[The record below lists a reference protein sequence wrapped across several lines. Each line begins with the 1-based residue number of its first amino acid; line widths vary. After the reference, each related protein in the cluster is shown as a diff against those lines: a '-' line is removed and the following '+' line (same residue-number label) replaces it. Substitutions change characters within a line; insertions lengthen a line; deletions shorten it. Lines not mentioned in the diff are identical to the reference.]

1 MSCTRLLATM
11 ASFGVL
17 LLTAAWALGD
27 AMTIQNADSQMMG
40 AMDADNMA
48 SGGMMTTKLRRRYD
62 DGRQ

>member
-17 LLTAAWALGD
+17 LLTAVWALGGV
-27 AMTIQNADSQMMG
+27 MTKQNADSQMMDV
-40 AMDADNMA
+40 MDTDNMA
-48 SGGMMTTKLRRRYD
+48 SGGMMTTKLGGEYD